1 MLTYSAAE
9 LLGPFSIIKVLQHM
23 YKMSGLKLN
32 MIPQI
37 MEFCTESKM
46 RWKMERMV
54 STGKVSWLQ
63 ESQFAVSLIVRF
75 EVLFSNVTVTLF
87 LRIKIKLVL
96 SLECFGISLGET
108 SSPAL
113 QGIRLNSNRT
123 FLDTACERD
132 VAACLCLCQPRC

>member
-1 MLTYSAAE
+1 
-9 LLGPFSIIKVLQHM
+9 
-23 YKMSGLKLN
+23 
-32 MIPQI
+32 
-37 MEFCTESKM
+37 
-46 RWKMERMV
+46 MERMV

-108 SSPAL
+108 CSPAL
-113 QGIRLNSNRT
+113 QGIQLNSNRT
-123 FLDTACERD
+123 FLDAACERD